1 MSDEQYMNLAYTLA
15 TKGIGFVNPNPLV
28 GAVIVKDGKI
38 IGQGWHE
45 KYGGWHAERNAL
57 SNCSESPNGSTMYVT
72 LEPCCH
78 YGKTPPCTQAILQSG
93 IKKVVIGSL
102 DPNTLVSGKGAAIL
116 REAGVD
122 VVIGVLQ
129 DKCIELNK
137 VFFHYIKTKTP
148 YVVMKY
154 AMTMDGK
161 IATASGESKWITKR
175 KARKQ
180 VHKSRN
186 QYTSIMVGVG
196 TVIADNPSLTCRTHG
211 GRNPI
216 RIICDTYLRTPLEST
231 IVTTAKEVRTIIATA
246 SDDPDKHKPYLS
258 NGCEILV
265 IRLKDK
271 HIDLNHLMQELGAKG
286 VDSILLE
293 GGSSLNFSALQSR
306 IVNKVQA
313 YIAPKLFGG
322 SQSKTPVEG
331 AGIQEVN
338 DCFRIKNQTITWFD
352 GDILMEGEVDYTCL
366 QESSKK

>member
-1 MSDEQYMNLAYTLA
+1 MTDEKYMNLALTLA

-57 SNCSESPNGSTMYVT
+57 SNCSESPNGASMYVT

-78 YGKTPPCTQAILQSG
+78 YGKTPPCTEAILQNG

-102 DPNTLVSGKGAAIL
+102 DPNTLVSGKGVAIL
-116 REAGVD
+116 REAGID
-122 VVIGVLQ
+122 VVTGILQ
-129 DKCIELNK
+129 DKCIELNE

-161 IATASGESKWITKR
+161 IASASGKSKWITGQ
-175 KARKQ
+175 KARVH

-186 QYTSIMVGVG
+186 QYSSIMVGVG
-196 TVIADNPSLTCRTHG
+196 TVIADNPSLTCRIDG

-246 SDDPDKHKPYLS
+246 CNNPEKHKPYLS
-258 NGCEILV
+258 SGCEILE
-265 IRLKDK
+265 IRLKDN

-286 VDSILLE
+286 IDSILLE
-293 GGSSLNFSALQSR
+293 GGSSLNFSALQCR

-322 SQSKTPVEG
+322 SQSKTPVG
-331 AGIQEVN
+331 GVGIQKVS
-338 DCFRIKNQTITWFD
+338 DCFHLKNQTITWFD
-352 GDILMEGEVDYTCL
+352 EDILMEGVVDYTCL
-366 QESSKK
+366 QESSRK